1 MTSIIDTEQTRDVA
15 IPSSM
20 TRSTVPR
27 RIFRKL
33 VHFFSYHFILNRSR
47 FSSTTVSGLVLTV
60 EPTVFHPK
68 IFLTSKFFADFLQK
82 LDLKDKKAVEIGTGS
97 GILALSAAKAG
108 AASVLALDINP
119 AAVRAAAANAKANGL
134 EAKVRAVVS
143 DLFSSVPADE
153 KFDLMIA
160 SPPSFAGVPASMADR
175 AWHAGPGYRDIAPLF
190 GQARQRISAEGS
202 MYLLL
207 SSDSDLPFFDRLIE
221 QAGFTCTVVARRSIW
236 VETFILYELKVNA
249 AVIPALPRYRPE
261 LHYMRGP
268 GPKWNEKHRTGCS

>member
-1 MTSIIDTEQTRDVA
+1 MTSIIDTEQTREVA
-15 IPSSM
+15 VPAST
-20 TRSTVPR
+20 TRSTLPR

-33 VHFFSYHFILNRSR
+33 VHFSSYHFILNRSR

-82 LDLKDKKAVEIGTGS
+82 LDLKDKKAVEIGIGS

-190 GQARQRISAEGS
+190 G
-202 MYLLL
+202 
-207 SSDSDLPFFDRLIE
+207 
-221 QAGFTCTVVARRSIW
+221 
-236 VETFILYELKVNA
+236 
-249 AVIPALPRYRPE
+249 
-261 LHYMRGP
+261 
-268 GPKWNEKHRTGCS
+268 